1 MTESILTITLSKGTM
16 FLHRK
21 ADKEAKRV
29 ATKNR
34 GKAIAFA
41 PNPVFMI
48 PQSNDARFH
57 TKGAEILILFDCE
70 DTHGRDG
77 ARRSFFTQSTVFP
90 KGDLPERTHTLDAPF
105 FFEVTLQP
113 NIAIGM

>member
-1 MTESILTITLSKGTM
+1 MTEGIRTITLSKGTT
-16 FLHRK
+16 FLHRE
-21 ADKEAKRV
+21 ADKETKRD

-48 PQSNDARFH
+48 PQSNDARFR

-77 ARRSFFTQSTVFP
+77 ARRSFFTQSMVFP
-90 KGDLPERTHTLDAPF
+90 PRVIFRNVPILSMPRFSSK
-105 FFEVTLQP
+105 
-113 NIAIGM
+113 

>member
-1 MTESILTITLSKGTM
+1 MTEGILTITLLTGAM

-29 ATKNR
+29 AMKNR

-57 TKGAEILILFDCE
+57 TKGAEIIILFDCE

-113 NIAIGM
+113 NIAIRM